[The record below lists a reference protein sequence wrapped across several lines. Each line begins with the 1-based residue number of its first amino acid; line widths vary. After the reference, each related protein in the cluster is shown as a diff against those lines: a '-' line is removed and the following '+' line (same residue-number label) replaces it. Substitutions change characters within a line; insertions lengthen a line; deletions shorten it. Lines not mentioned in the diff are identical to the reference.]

1 MKKVSCFLLS
11 CFLLPGAAQAIELEA
26 MQDAAVSN
34 RAVIQRYMAN
44 VEKSEEDVTLARSGY
59 YPSLDLFYTMNQLD
73 KDGKSEVDQDSTAG
87 VRASWNVF
95 AGFRDK
101 YGIESAKQLS
111 EVEQYRLEGIK
122 QDIQLNVALSYLGV
136 YERRANLQVSEDT
149 FTTLSKVYRD
159 GQNRFDVG
167 LIGKNELLQF
177 RVDYDNADI
186 TAKAAKAGLDRS
198 VNSLSRTV
206 GTDIGFGELGFQ
218 EFSIIPADLN
228 EDEYV
233 TAMLDKRSE
242 LKALEG
248 VILAAESQVQGAHA
262 DYYPKVDLV
271 GTYQNYDDD
280 FINGNGEV
288 QEDEVRGT
296 VNATMNLFRG
306 YSTQAG
312 VTKAKIEKRG
322 LQYDLKELQDTYTND
337 LRNLF
342 IDYRVSLENVEVA
355 RRSIEQAEENLRITQ
370 LKYDEGLQR
379 ESDLLDAIDSLSRA
393 KYNEVAVI
401 RTLFSNYFQITR
413 MVNGF

>member
-11 CFLLPGAAQAIELEA
+11 CFLLPSAVQAIDLEA

-34 RAVIQRYMAN
+34 RAVIQRSVADL
-44 VEKSEEDVTLARSGY
+44 EKSEEDITLARSGY
-59 YPSLDLFYTMNQLD
+59 YPSLDLFYRMNQLD
-73 KDGKSEVDQDSTAG
+73 EDGRFEADQNSTAG

-101 YGIESAKQLS
+101 YGIESAEQLS
-111 EVEQYRLEGIK
+111 VVEQYRLEGVE
-122 QDIQLNVALSYLGV
+122 QDIQLSVALSYLGV

-198 VNSLSRTV
+198 VNTLSRTV
-206 GTDIGFGELGFQ
+206 GLDIGFAELGFQ
-218 EFSIIPADLN
+218 EFDTMPGELN
-228 EDEYV
+228 EDDYIA
-233 TAMLDKRSE
+233 AMLDKRSE
-242 LKALEG
+242 IKALEG
-248 VILAAESQVQGAHA
+248 IILAAESQIQGAYA

-271 GTYQNYDDD
+271 GSYQNYDDD
-280 FINGNGEV
+280 FFNGNGDE
-288 QEDEVRGT
+288 QDDEVRGT
-296 VNATMNLFRG
+296 VNATMNLFQG

-379 ESDLLDAIDSLSRA
+379 ESDLLDAIDNLSRA

-401 RTLFSNYFQITR
+401 RTLFSNYFQIVR